1 MCYKKNITSL
11 KNMKNKKMHNRGFTL
26 VEVLSIIAVLGVM
39 IMLIFPNIGGS
50 LEAKKDKELEK
61 IINIVESAGKFYHSF
76 NSDEYKFS
84 IDKLKEEKY
93 ITSELI
99 NHKTGEEID
108 GCVRVVKDSE
118 GFLIYKYTSCES
130 MEVPFYA
137 ELNGGITSQKFETK
151 YYDSTILELLTPTK
165 ENASFKG
172 WEVVKGNSVLD
183 GNKLI
188 IGDTETI
195 LWAKWESW
203 PLLTVNL
210 NGGSTTQV
218 FKEAYISGSN
228 IILESPTRE
237 GYTFTGWTSGNA
249 LVSGNIL
256 TMGTKDA
263 TLTANWKINNY
274 DITYNLNGGT
284 LENKPS
290 SGEYKEV
297 ITINNPI
304 RVGYT
309 FDGWTVNGTG
319 ATMNNTNLTVGY
331 SNIELV
337 AKWNANTYTINY
349 YMGNGE
355 STGGVTKL
363 GTSTCKYDS
372 TCALLSFANL
382 NGIFPYSPQDN
393 TTNGKTNYS
402 WSFYGWSETET
413 GLTRKYEN
421 SGSFTYKTAND
432 INLYAIGRKSFSINS
447 GIAPTVKMATL
458 YQYWNPYST
467 DTSYL
472 SSVKLPNPT
481 AITGWTFVG
490 YRVGSNTA
498 NSSVTFA
505 ASLAGTDTIPN
516 YNVYPTTRSVY
527 KRTISVEYNANGG
540 SGTVAK
546 SNKTQ

>member
-130 MEVPFYA
+130 IEVPFDV

-165 ENASFKG
+165 ENANFKG

-490 YRVGSNTA
+490 YRGGSNSA